1 MNRLI
6 KKMNMREIIVNTTI
20 FSGFLA
26 GYCKAVYTAYE
37 KPNEDYIEILLNGM
51 STTGFV
57 WWWPITI
64 PVTAARIISKHGE
77 NNEHVEN

>member
-6 KKMNMREIIVNTTI
+6 KKMNMREIIVSTTI

-37 KPNEDYIEILLNGM
+37 KPNEDDIEAIFEGM
-51 STTGFV
+51 RIATSV
-57 WWWPITI
+57 WWWPVTI
-64 PVTAARIISKHGE
+64 PLTAARIISKHGE
-77 NNEHVEN
+77 N